1 MIRHSVVLL
10 CLWVALA
17 PSPRAAQ
24 EVPVVSLGEAL
35 RMFAANNLELGGARA
50 RLDESAGFARQAG
63 AFPNPVL
70 GASHEPLTGE
80 VRSYSETYFTLSQ
93 RLELPGSRGARAAV
107 SEHRSEAA
115 LWLLRAD
122 SIRLAFEVKRAF
134 LDAALSQQQFGVT
147 ERVADVFR
155 AAAVSA
161 GERYAEGDIS
171 LYELRRIQ
179 VERAR
184 YETLLVEADVDV
196 GARQQALALMVAAPN
211 DAPRLA
217 AEALPSEMPPTLP
230 LAGLDGQ
237 AVARRPEVAAT
248 RAAFEEQEARAR
260 LARAER
266 IAAPT
271 VTGGFKRQS
280 DGLRGAFIGLSVPVP
295 LFDRNRGAVDA
306 ARAGAQ
312 GAEHRLA
319 LAEREVEADALRAME
334 AYSAL
339 RRRAGLLTEDQDPA
353 GNAAV
358 DLLGIALVAYDAG
371 DMDLIELLDAAEAL
385 HQARTA
391 QGRLVAQ
398 LWIAYFDLERALGG
412 FEDAP
417 FTEDD
422 Q

>member
-1 MIRHSVVLL
+1 M
-10 CLWVALA
+10 
-17 PSPRAAQ
+17 
-24 EVPVVSLGEAL
+24 
-35 RMFAANNLELGGARA
+35 
-50 RLDESAGFARQAG
+50 
-63 AFPNPVL
+63 
-70 GASHEPLTGE
+70 
-80 VRSYSETYFTLSQ
+80 
-93 RLELPGSRGARAAV
+93 
-107 SEHRSEAA
+107 
-115 LWLLRAD
+115 
-122 SIRLAFEVKRAF
+122 AF

-217 AEALPSEMPPTLP
+217 AEALPSEMPPALP